1 MKANTE
7 SGVRQVAVWVIWFL
21 VFLVVVVNV
30 GPPRSFSGD
39 GRSCDPSAQSPE
51 PLAGVAASAEGRYL
65 FPWWPRFRWRKWA
78 LLHYQAWKRR
88 LGQARRAYRQA
99 VWSARLARL
108 ALHGVLPFAA
118 VVDWLTRSQLRRQ
131 LGALPVLYAVLESL
145 DVRTIINR
153 HCPAGRAEVDHGAVA
168 IVLILNRLTAPRGLY
183 QIADWLAETCLVAVL
198 GLPATK
204 FNDDRLRRTLEALTP
219 HLRDIWLDIVH
230 RALMR
235 FDIDISVI
243 FYDLTAFIVHG
254 EYTGSELA
262 SFGFAH
268 NTPMNKRKIKE
279 GLDTTQDGNV
289 PLDYTLWPGQ
299 KADTATVQDNL
310 ERLQA
315 LLARHG
321 YPNEGILVVGDR
333 ANLNDELAV
342 IYDRKQKESGLRYLA
357 GLEARK
363 KEHRKLLYAYPDC
376 EFYRHPLGQEGY
388 YGILRWASF
397 EHEGQRVTHRVL
409 IVLSQPMQRARRRTR
424 ARQLRE
430 LRQELALV
438 ASRIG
443 KPQYRTAAQVQA
455 RANTCLRRSPV
466 GHLMRAW
473 TIAEEDGSVLL
484 CWQVNGE
491 ALAAEM
497 RRDGRYLLATNDAS
511 LTPSQMLALY
521 RDKDANEK
529 CFTVCKQDLRVS
541 PLYLHTDE
549 RIQTMLLLH
558 MLALLTYNVL
568 ERQARRHG
576 LALTTRRII
585 AALESLTIIETHCW
599 DGSVLVRLTPICG
612 EQARLLQTLAEIVD
626 EMRWPRLR
634 PTLPPMLHGVF
645 QELSPGP
652 ALSRSNGPPSQ
663 ENQVLLLPAA

>member
-7 SGVRQVAVWVIWFL
+7 SGVRQVVVWVIWFL
-21 VFLVVVVNV
+21 VLLVFV
-30 GPPRSFSGD
+30 GLPRPFPSD
-39 GRSCDPSAQSPE
+39 ARSCDPFALSSPG
-51 PLAGVAASAEGRYL
+51 PLSGVAVCPERRYL

-78 LLHYQAWKRR
+78 LLHYRAWKRR
-88 LGQARRAYRQA
+88 LGQARRAYQQA
-99 VWSARLARL
+99 VWAARLARL
-108 ALHGVLPFAA
+108 ILRGVFPFAA
-118 VVDWLTRSQLRRQ
+118 VVDWLSRSQLRRQ

-145 DVRTIINR
+145 GVRAIINR
-153 HCPAGRAEVDHGAVA
+153 HCPAGHAQVDHGAVA
-168 IVLILNRLTAPRGLY
+168 IVLILNRLSAPRGLY

-198 GLPATK
+198 GLPANK
-204 FNDDRLRRTLEALTP
+204 FNDDRLRRTLEALAP

-230 RALMR
+230 EALVR
-235 FDIDISVI
+235 FDIDVSVI
-243 FYDLTAFIVHG
+243 FYDLTAFVLHG
-254 EYTGSELA
+254 EYTGSKLA

-268 NTPMNKRKIKE
+268 NTPMNKRKIKD
-279 GLDTTQDGNV
+279 GLDTTQDGNM
-289 PLDYTLWPGQ
+289 PLDYGLWPGQ

-315 LLARHG
+315 LLDRHG

-342 IYDRKQKESGLRYLA
+342 IYDRKQKETGLRYLA

-363 KEHRKLLYAYPDC
+363 KEHRKLLYAYPDRY
-376 EFYRHPLGQEGY
+376 FYHHPLDQEGY
-388 YGILRWASF
+388 YGILCSASF

-424 ARQLRE
+424 ACQLRE
-430 LRQELALV
+430 LDQQLAQV
-438 ASRIG
+438 VSRIG
-443 KPQYRTAAQVQA
+443 QPQYHTAAQIQT

-466 GHLMRAW
+466 GHLLCAW
-473 TIAEEDGSVLL
+473 TMVTQDGSVQLRWRLDRELL
-484 CWQVNGE
+484 
-491 ALAAEM
+491 LAEM
-497 RRDGRYLLATNDAS
+497 RHDGRYLLATNDAT

-521 RDKDANEK
+521 RDKDASEK
-529 CFTVCKQDLRVS
+529 SFTVCKQDLCVS

-549 RIQTMLLLH
+549 RIEAMLLMH

-599 DGSVLVRLTPICG
+599 DGSVLVRLAPMCG
-612 EQARLLQTLAEIVD
+612 EQSRLLQVLAEIVD

-634 PTLPPMLHGVF
+634 PTLPAVLHGVC

-652 ALSRSNGPPSQ
+652 ALSRSKGPPSQ

>member
-1 MKANTE
+1 MKANTK
-7 SGVRQVAVWVIWFL
+7 SGVRQVVVWVIWFL
-21 VFLVVVVNV
+21 ALLVFVADV
-30 GPPRSFSGD
+30 GLPRPLPSD
-39 GRSCDPSAQSPE
+39 GRSCDPFALSSPE
-51 PLAGVAASAEGRYL
+51 PLSGVAVCPERRYL

-78 LLHYQAWKRR
+78 LLHYQAWQRR
-88 LGQARRAYRQA
+88 LGQARRAYQQA
-99 VWSARLARL
+99 VWAARLARL
-108 ALHGVLPFAA
+108 ALRGVLSFAT

-131 LGALPVLYAVLESL
+131 LGALPMLYAVLESL
-145 DVRTIINR
+145 GVRAIINR

-183 QIADWLAETCLVAVL
+183 HVADWLTETCLVGAL
-198 GLPATK
+198 GLPATR
-204 FNDDRLRRTLEALTP
+204 FNDDRLRRTLEALAP

-230 RALMR
+230 RALIR

-243 FYDLTAFIVHG
+243 FYDLTAFILHG
-254 EYTGSELA
+254 EYAGSQLA

-268 NTPMNKRKIKE
+268 NTPMNKRKIKD

-289 PLDYTLWPGQ
+289 PLDYGLWPGQ

-310 ERLQA
+310 ERLQS
-315 LLARHG
+315 LLAQHG

-342 IYDRKQKESGLRYLA
+342 IYDRKHKESGLRYLA

-363 KEHRKLLYAYPDC
+363 KEHRKLLCVYPDC
-376 EFYRHPLGQEGY
+376 YFYRHPLGQEGY
-388 YGILRWASF
+388 YGILCSASF

-430 LRQELALV
+430 LDRELAPV
-438 ASRIG
+438 VSRIG
-443 KPQYRTAAQVQA
+443 QPRYRTVAQIQT
-455 RANTCLRRSPV
+455 RADTCLRRSPV

-473 TIAEEDGSVLL
+473 TMVAEDGSVQLR
-484 CWQVNGE
+484 WQVDRE
-491 ALAAEM
+491 ALLAEM
-497 RRDGRYLLATNDAS
+497 RHDGRYLLATNDAS

-521 RDKDANEK
+521 RSKDASEK

-549 RIQTMLLLH
+549 RIEAMLLMH

-585 AALESLTIIETHCW
+585 TALESLTVIETHCW
-599 DGSVLVRLTPICG
+599 DGSVLVRLTPMND

-634 PTLPPMLHGVF
+634 PTLPPVLHGVF

-652 ALSRSNGPPSQ
+652 PSQ
-663 ENQVLLLPAA
+663 GNLVLLLPAA